1 MKADAMKTND
11 VPPLF
16 VSHGAPDLVL
26 HDTDA
31 NRFLRQ
37 WGQSAKLP
45 KAILIISA
53 HFETDQPT
61 VSLGD
66 APEMIY
72 DFGGFD
78 PKLRTLVYP
87 APGKD
92 ALAHRAGDLLTE
104 GGFDVSSVKRGFD
117 HGTWV
122 PLMLLFPEA
131 NIPVVQLSVQPG
143 KSPEHHFRMGQALRP
158 LREEGV
164 LIIGSGSFTHN
175 LSAVFG
181 ANGLA
186 DRNANAPHWVT
197 EFADWMDDRLTSG
210 AVDDL
215 LNYRTLAPFAE
226 RNHPTDE
233 HLLPLYVA
241 LGAAGGD
248 GVAKRVHH
256 SHEFGALMM
265 DAYAFG
271 DGGNSEH
278 LAKSA

>member
-1 MKADAMKTND
+1 MNTND
-11 VPPLF
+11 FPPLF

-26 HDTDA
+26 HDTEA

-37 WGQSAKLP
+37 WGRSAQLP
-45 KAILIISA
+45 RAILIISA
-53 HFETDQPT
+53 HFETDQPS
-61 VSLGD
+61 VSFGD
-66 APEMIY
+66 APGMIY

-87 APGKD
+87 APGND
-92 ALAHRAGDLLTE
+92 ALAHRARDLLRQV
-104 GGFDVSSVKRGFD
+104 GFDVSEVTRGFD

-122 PLMLLFPEA
+122 PLMLLFPQA
-131 NIPVVQLSVQPG
+131 NIPVVQLSVQPE
-143 KSPEHHFRMGQALRP
+143 KCPEHHFRIGQALQP
-158 LREEGV
+158 LREDGV
-164 LIIGSGSFTHN
+164 VIIGSGSFTHN

-186 DRNANAPHWVT
+186 DRNAKAPKWVT
-197 EFADWMDDRLTSG
+197 EFSDWMDERLTSG

-233 HLLPLYVA
+233 HLLPLYVV

-248 GVAKRVHH
+248 AVAERVHH

-271 DGGNSEH
+271 NGGDSAL